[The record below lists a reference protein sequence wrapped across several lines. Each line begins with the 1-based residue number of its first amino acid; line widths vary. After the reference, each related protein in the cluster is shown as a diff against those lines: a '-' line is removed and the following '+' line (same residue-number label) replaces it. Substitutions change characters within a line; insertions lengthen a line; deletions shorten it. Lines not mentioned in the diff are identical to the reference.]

1 MGEQVAAGSIKNIT
15 EAKAAVRTVPDAE
28 VVYYKRQE
36 AATQYSGS
44 CCYHRSLFISDMS
57 VRQAGDSHG

>member
-28 VVYYKRQE
+28 VVHIEGRKLPPST
-36 AATQYSGS
+36 AGHAVIID
-44 CCYHRSLFISDMS
+44 HFLS
-57 VRQAGDSHG
+57 VL